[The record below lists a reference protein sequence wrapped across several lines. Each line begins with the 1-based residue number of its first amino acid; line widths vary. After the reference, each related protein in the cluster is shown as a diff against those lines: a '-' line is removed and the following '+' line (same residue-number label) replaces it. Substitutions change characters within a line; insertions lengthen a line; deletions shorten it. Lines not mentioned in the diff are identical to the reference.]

1 METQTALAIP
11 DEDNSMVV
19 YSSTQFP
26 EITHSVIARCLGVP
40 ENKIRVITRRV
51 GGGFGGKALKS
62 MPVSSFVVKSF
73 IITTLSFM
81 MFITLVYCC
90 IGCNS
95 MCTSSKKTR
104 SSC

>member
-40 ENKIRVITRRV
+40 ENKIRIITRRV

-62 MPVSSFVVKSF
+62 MPVSSLVVKSF
-73 IITTLSFM
+73 YYKDSF
-81 MFITLVYCC
+81 FYDVYNLVYCC

-95 MCTSSKKTR
+95 MCSSSTKAW